1 MQYHINFNKAIYIF
15 INLLWKFFQANFYF
29 WLCNPLLLLL
39 ILFVKIEALLA
50 TLWLLIVP
58 LMLLGPSLAA
68 LFSVMDK
75 LIHQF
80 DLPVR
85 QQFFQA
91 YRLHFRR
98 SLLVWSLQIIMT
110 SILLTDI
117 YFFKNYTWGHYLL
130 PLFFLLLLI
139 TVMMSFYLLPLV
151 IKLDFSPKLVFKL
164 AFYHSLK
171 QWQATFLLL
180 GTTIALLTAYYTFLY
195 LPLVSLSG
203 WLFMS
208 SLLAYFIMWRL
219 RNLWSE
225 ISH

>member
-1 MQYHINFNKAIYIF
+1 MQYQGNFDKAVYIF
-15 INLLWKFFQANFYF
+15 INLLWKFFLANFYF

-39 ILFVKIEALLA
+39 ILFVKTEALLA

-58 LMLLGPSLAA
+58 LMLSGPSLAA

-75 LIHQF
+75 LIRQF
-80 DLPVR
+80 DLPIR
-85 QQFFQA
+85 QQFFKA

-98 SLLVWSLQIIMT
+98 SLLVWSLQIIIV

-117 YFFKNYTWGHYLL
+117 YFLKDYTWGQYLL

-151 IKLDFSPKLVFKL
+151 VKLDFGPKLVFKL

-171 QWQATFLLL
+171 QWQTTFLLL
-180 GTTIALLTAYYTFLY
+180 GTTISLLTAYYTFLY
-195 LPLVSLSG
+195 LPLVSLSSCF
-203 WLFMS
+203 FMS
-208 SLLAYFIMWRL
+208 SLLAHLIMWRL
-219 RNLWSE
+219 RNLWSK
-225 ISH
+225 ILH